1 MSVPSA
7 YLAVLVIWATT
18 PLGVAWS
25 SETVH
30 PLMAAWLRMAIAAL
44 LGWLLVRALRLELPW
59 HRAALRSYAC
69 ATLGIFGAMA
79 ATYTAVQ
86 YIPSGLISVI
96 FGLSPIISA
105 LLAQLLLKE
114 APFAPHRWLACV
126 LGLAGL
132 GWIFL
137 DGATLGPGSWPGV
150 ALLLLAALLFSLS
163 GVMVKR
169 EALAIHPLSQTVGA
183 LVLSLPAYGLL
194 WALLDGSAPQ
204 LDFSSHSPWAIL
216 YLAVFGSLVGFVSY
230 FHVLSRLSP
239 STVALVTLI
248 TPVFALLLGS
258 WLNHEVVGTSTWT
271 GTAVILAG
279 LSVFFWG
286 DRLRLPL
293 PDLRR

>member
-1 MSVPSA
+1 MSVQSA

-25 SETVH
+25 SETIH

-96 FGLSPIISA
+96 FGLSPMISA
-105 LLAQLLLKE
+105 LLAQLLLDE
-114 APFAPHRWLACV
+114 APFAPHRWCACL
-126 LGLAGL
+126 LGIAGL

-137 DGATLGPGSWPGV
+137 DGSALGPGSGPGV
-150 ALLLLAALLFSLS
+150 TLLLLAALLFSLS
-163 GVMVKR
+163 GVLVKR
-169 EALAIHPLSQTVGA
+169 EGLAIHPLSQTVGA
-183 LVLSLPAYGLL
+183 LLLSLPAYGLL

-204 LDFSSHSPWAIL
+204 LDFDSHSPWAIL

-230 FHVLSRLSP
+230 FHILSRLPP
-239 STVALVTLI
+239 STVALVTLV

-258 WLNHEVVGTSTWT
+258 WLNGEVVTASTWG

-279 LSVFFWG
+279 LSIFFWG
-286 DRLRLPL
+286 GRLQLMRL
-293 PDLRR
+293 

>member
-59 HRAALRSYAC
+59 HRAALRSYGC

-86 YIPSGLISVI
+86 FIPSGLISVI
-96 FGLSPIISA
+96 FGLSPILSA
-105 LLAQLLLKE
+105 LLARLLLNE

-126 LGLAGL
+126 LGLTGL

-137 DGATLGPGSWPGV
+137 DDATLGPDSWPGV

-169 EALAIHPLSQTVGA
+169 EALTIHPLSQTVGA

-194 WALLDGSAPQ
+194 WALLDGSAPR

-230 FHVLSRLSP
+230 FHILSRLSP
-239 STVALVTLI
+239 STVALVTLV

-258 WLNHEVVGTSTWT
+258 WLNGEVVGTTTWT

-279 LSVFFWG
+279 LSIFFWG
-286 DRLRLPL
+286 DRLRLPRPL
-293 PDLRR
+293 ARS